1 MDVLSKTLW
10 FNGNEN
16 WNAFKQKSMRN
27 AQLKN
32 CAADESKDYE
42 AGVWMEKPAKPSETS
57 YKEMMT
63 LSLIT
68 FFRKLIEDLA

>member
-1 MDVLSKTLW
+1 
-10 FNGNEN
+10 
-16 WNAFKQKSMRN
+16 MRN

-42 AGVWMEKPAKPSETS
+42 AGVWMKKPAKPSETS